1 MKLAFLFPGQG
12 SQKVGMG
19 KDLYDKYE
27 EVREVFKKASEITE
41 IDVAKLCFEGTRKEY
56 NGTEYYKE
64 ENTTNKENAQDD
76 LNKTENTQ
84 IAIATMSLAIL
95 AILEK
100 NGIHAGISVGLS
112 LGEYPALIYSGKL
125 KFEDGIRLLKQRG
138 YLMQHKLPEGEYSML
153 AIIGLDSKKIEE
165 ICKDLQDKGMFIVPA
180 NYNYSNQTV
189 VSGSKDAIE
198 LASNLFKEN
207 GAKKVVTLKT
217 SGPFHTKALEDAKNE
232 YIQDLEKVHFQ
243 KGTTNVIKNIDGT
256 FYKDTDDMVE
266 ILSKHIV
273 SPVRFDKAIKLM
285 KDENVNTFV
294 EIGPGKALTGFIR
307 KELSD
312 VNTINIYD
320 VETLEKAIQE
330 LSPNIGGRE
339 NGR

>member
-1 MKLAFLFPGQG
+1 
-12 SQKVGMG
+12 
-19 KDLYDKYE
+19 
-27 EVREVFKKASEITE
+27 
-41 IDVAKLCFEGTRKEY
+41 
-56 NGTEYYKE
+56 
-64 ENTTNKENAQDD
+64 
-76 LNKTENTQ
+76 
-84 IAIATMSLAIL
+84 
-95 AILEK
+95 
-100 NGIHAGISVGLS
+100 
-112 LGEYPALIYSGKL
+112 
-125 KFEDGIRLLKQRG
+125 
-138 YLMQHKLPEGEYSML
+138 MQHKLPEGEYSML

-165 ICKDLQDKGMFIVPA
+165 ICKDLQNKGMFIVPA

-285 KDENVNTFV
+285 NDEKVDTFV

-330 LSPNIGGRE
+330 LSPNIGGRK